1 MAAEITRVPVF
12 AFVKPNEPEM
22 TPEMVASTP
31 SATCTV
37 EFAVI
42 ATVLERVPAAVKLM
56 APAVDAPVPAKF
68 KGSAAFTVAATCSV
82 APDETVVAPSPEPN
96 AVAVVIET
104 VPLSMVV
111 APLYEL
117 EAPDSVSVFV
127 VPTVFFTWPAPV
139 IFPDKVWSA
148 LEAKSKTV
156 AEPSEIAPP

>member
-1 MAAEITRVPVF
+1 MAAEITNVPVF

-37 EFAVI
+37 ELAVI
-42 ATVLERVPAAVKLM
+42 ATVLERVPAAVKLT
-56 APAVDAPVPAKF
+56 APAVDAPVPAMF
-68 KGSAAFTVAATCSV
+68 NGSAAVTAAATCSV
-82 APDETVVAPSPEPN
+82 APEDTVVAPALEPN
-96 AVAVVIET
+96 AFAVVIET

-117 EAPDSVSVFV
+117 EAPDNVSVFV

-139 IFPDKVWSA
+139 ISPDKVWLA

-156 AEPSEIAPP
+156 AEPSVIAPP

>member
-1 MAAEITRVPVF
+1 MAAEITNVPVF

-22 TPEMVASTP
+22 TPEIVASTP

-56 APAVDAPVPAKF
+56 APAVDAPVPAIF